1 MKKILLLLPL
11 LGGIPAAHGQVIDRT
26 TDVLMM
32 ANELTAIKSYV
43 GVTSIL
49 SVRHIDKWVCP
60 YFDEEAA
67 YLNAIAQGA
76 LRSPEGETKLLDF
89 IERYPHSAYR
99 PYAQMRLG
107 EWYFVQGNYRS
118 AAYWFKQ
125 YDPFLLPDEM
135 AQASDYYLSFSLM
148 RDGRE
153 EQALGHFR
161 PLIGTKTFGRDATFY
176 SGYILSRLGRTDEAV
191 ALLDDVSHDGEY
203 GAYACAYMASGLL
216 AKGRYSEAME
226 KVRVG
231 ERQDIRDTEVRLS
244 LLRSGGLAA
253 SALSQR
259 EVAISYLQD
268 YMRLAPKAGRL
279 EMITLGKELFDA
291 GRYEES
297 VESLAKASEERHP
310 DFMGQLAL
318 YYEGLGQLA
327 LNHPMKAHIAF
338 DRAAELDVY
347 PRLTETARF
356 NAALALYSNNPGKM
370 NEGTDRLADYL
381 VHYPQGEYAAQAV
394 DHLKDAYLND
404 PDVDKALASIERIT
418 PLPAP
423 LRRTLEKVRLRS
435 ANTQLDK
442 GNTSSASRQY
452 DNIIRNNA
460 DPASVAEAHLWKGEV
475 AYREGRYGDAI
486 ASTQS
491 YLKVRPQ
498 DTPVN
503 PNAYYNLGYAYY
515 NLSRWREAEESF
527 REFLRVRPDATADEQ
542 TVIYSRL
549 ADIEVFGRNY
559 SRALS
564 LYDTAIQKGG
574 NEADYAYFKRGM
586 TYGYLKEYRTKADY
600 LALLSSKYPS
610 SKYVPEA
617 LYEQGRA
624 LSLLNDERSAQ
635 GVFQRV
641 FEQYP
646 NTDIAPKAGVQLAL
660 SYFNMQK
667 LDEAARIYEMVAR
680 KYPKTDE
687 AKAAMEDLK
696 GISIELNRVDE
707 YAALAREIGLG
718 SAVSA
723 SEMDSLA
730 YLAAEKIVGEGKASR
745 SIEAL
750 DKYVA
755 AHPDG
760 VFVKKALYTKALVH
774 YQNKAYRE
782 ATLTLEQLL
791 PDLVGDAELER
802 DAYKVLTAAYVD
814 WGRPDKAAELYLA
827 QALKTKSL
835 TDRSVFVSKAVD
847 NALASSSEDF
857 ILSMADDIAR
867 DRISINEKVKSRV
880 YGEALHILARS
891 NRKQEALIYAD
902 RILMLGDHGQ
912 HARAG
917 VVKAL
922 ELYDRGQNTQAR
934 NAAQKVI
941 DMGTTDTYWL
951 ARAFVLL
958 ADTYIKEGDKVS
970 AKTYLEGVKSN
981 YNNKTDGIINMI
993 NERLS
998 KIQN

>member
-418 PLPAP
+418 LCLRLFAGLSKRCVCVVPIPSWIRGILLPQAVSM
-423 LRRTLEKVRLRS
+423 T
-435 ANTQLDK
+435 
-442 GNTSSASRQY
+442 TSF
-452 DNIIRNNA
+452 
-460 DPASVAEAHLWKGEV
+460 G
-475 AYREGRYGDAI
+475 
-486 ASTQS
+486 T
-491 YLKVRPQ
+491 
-498 DTPVN
+498 TPT
-503 PNAYYNLGYAYY
+503 
-515 NLSRWREAEESF
+515 
-527 REFLRVRPDATADEQ
+527 LRVWL
-542 TVIYSRL
+542 RL
-549 ADIEVFGRNY
+549 ISGRV
-559 SRALS
+559 RS
-564 LYDTAIQKGG
+564 LIV
-574 NEADYAYFKRGM
+574 RVGM
-586 TYGYLKEYRTKADY
+586 VM
-600 LALLSSKYPS
+600 P
-610 SKYVPEA
+610 
-617 LYEQGRA
+617 
-624 LSLLNDERSAQ
+624 
-635 GVFQRV
+635 
-641 FEQYP
+641 
-646 NTDIAPKAGVQLAL
+646 
-660 SYFNMQK
+660 
-667 LDEAARIYEMVAR
+667 
-680 KYPKTDE
+680 
-687 AKAAMEDLK
+687 
-696 GISIELNRVDE
+696 
-707 YAALAREIGLG
+707 
-718 SAVSA
+718 
-723 SEMDSLA
+723 
-730 YLAAEKIVGEGKASR
+730 
-745 SIEAL
+745 
-750 DKYVA
+750 
-755 AHPDG
+755 
-760 VFVKKALYTKALVH
+760 
-774 YQNKAYRE
+774 
-782 ATLTLEQLL
+782 
-791 PDLVGDAELER
+791 
-802 DAYKVLTAAYVD
+802 
-814 WGRPDKAAELYLA
+814 
-827 QALKTKSL
+827 
-835 TDRSVFVSKAVD
+835 
-847 NALASSSEDF
+847 
-857 ILSMADDIAR
+857 
-867 DRISINEKVKSRV
+867 
-880 YGEALHILARS
+880 
-891 NRKQEALIYAD
+891 
-902 RILMLGDHGQ
+902 
-912 HARAG
+912 
-917 VVKAL
+917 
-922 ELYDRGQNTQAR
+922 
-934 NAAQKVI
+934 
-941 DMGTTDTYWL
+941 
-951 ARAFVLL
+951 
-958 ADTYIKEGDKVS
+958 
-970 AKTYLEGVKSN
+970 
-981 YNNKTDGIINMI
+981 
-993 NERLS
+993 
-998 KIQN
+998 